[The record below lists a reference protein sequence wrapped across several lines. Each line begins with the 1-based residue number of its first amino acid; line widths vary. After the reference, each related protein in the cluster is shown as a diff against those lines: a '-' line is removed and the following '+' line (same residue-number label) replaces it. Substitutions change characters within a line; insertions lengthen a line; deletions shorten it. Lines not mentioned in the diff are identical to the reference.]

1 MIMIK
6 QELRM
11 MLGRMQKEV
20 NKQIDQIEH
29 AKKQGTYKT
38 AAQRASEE
46 QDKDAKQKLAN
57 KPPEVPQRT

>member
-6 QELRM
+6 QEIRM

-20 NKQIDQIEH
+20 NKQIDQVEH

-38 AAQRASEE
+38 AAQRANEE
-46 QDKDAKQKLAN
+46 QDKDAKQ
-57 KPPEVPQRT
+57 